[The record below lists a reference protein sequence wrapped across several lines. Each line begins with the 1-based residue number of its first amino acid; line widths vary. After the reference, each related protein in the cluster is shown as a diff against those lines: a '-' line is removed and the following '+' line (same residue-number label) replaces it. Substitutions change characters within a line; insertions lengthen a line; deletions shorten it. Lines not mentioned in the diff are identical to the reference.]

1 MEGPSAL
8 FWGHYINDIVSADYS
23 NLFLTVKNVAIMNKE
38 LSKIIEWLHANKLSL
53 NVNKTQY
60 MIFSKKNNN
69 ITMHKSVTINNI
81 ILKKVE
87 NIKFLGVIVVL
98 KIDLVHPGIA
108 ILCKARR
115 LLKASTLITL
125 YYSFKYPY
133 FTYCIEVWGRTCDKY
148 FCSKFRKELW
158 GL

>member
-1 MEGPSAL
+1 MEGPRAL
-8 FWGHYINDIVSADYS
+8 YINDIVNADYS
-23 NLFLTVKNVAIMNKE
+23 NLFLTRKNNDIMNKE

-69 ITMHKSVTINNI
+69 VNIHKLVIINNI
-81 ILKKVE
+81 NLKKVE
-87 NIKFLGVIVVL
+87 NIKFLGVIIVS

-108 ILCKARR
+108 VLCKARR

-133 FTYCIEVWGRTCDKY
+133 FTYCIEVWGHTCDKY
-148 FCSKFRKELW
+148 KVLCSEFRKELW